1 MSIVTLLLIALL
13 LINFGLL
20 TKGVLKTEVGMTLAA
35 LGALIL
41 SDQESATLLE
51 HGFAE
56 FSRITVLFTAI
67 AVPAHILQR
76 SDALDWVG
84 MRVGE
89 LTGKLNK
96 LYNINPVLLV
106 TAFSLILTYI
116 MAALFHNTTS
126 ILVMATLVAIIAKSY
141 GVPGIPILSG
151 TLIASNLG
159 GFSTRWGDTPNIVE
173 AQTWGLQHDAFFGQI
188 LPINIG
194 LLILVILIVSAIAQ
208 RVLKKQ
214 HEKSPN
220 RAKVVYSMVEFRT
233 RRRNTEIN
241 KRLFVVGLLGLVIAI
256 FGSLFL
262 PKYELLF
269 AAGAIIFCVLADFKE
284 HRTETLFALGLET
297 YATLLSIFVIAQVV
311 AHSSIGIGEQLH
323 TFLLNADGRVS
334 VIVLTSYFGT
344 LFTEAASWASA
355 ASPIVHSLSSS
366 PQAAWALGAGICAG
380 SSSLVTAATA
390 GIILTNET
398 KENEEGYKITFA
410 KYIPY
415 GLGISAFMV
424 LYYIITLNLF
434 F

>member
-1 MSIVTLLLIALL
+1 
-13 LINFGLL
+13 
-20 TKGVLKTEVGMTLAA
+20 MTLAA

-41 SDQESATLLE
+41 SGQESAVLLKN
-51 HGFAE
+51 GFAE
-56 FSRITVLFTAI
+56 FSRIAVLFTAI

-76 SDALDWVG
+76 SDALGWIG

-96 LYNINPVLLV
+96 LYNINPVFLV
-106 TAFSLILTYI
+106 TAFSLSLTYV

-126 ILVMATLVAIIAKSY
+126 ILIMATLVAIIAKSY

-151 TLIASNLG
+151 ALIASNLG
-159 GFSTRWGDTPNIVE
+159 GFSTRWGDTPNIIE
-173 AQTWGLQHDAFFGQI
+173 AQTWGLQHDAFFRQI
-188 LPINIG
+188 LPINMG
-194 LLILVILIVSAIAQ
+194 LLILVIFIVSAIAQ
-208 RVLKKQ
+208 RIIKKQ
-214 HEKSPN
+214 KEKSSN
-220 RAKVVYSMVEFRT
+220 RARIIYSMVEFRT
-233 RRRNTEIN
+233 IRRNTEIN
-241 KRLFVVGLLGLVIAI
+241 KRLFVIGLVGLVIAI

-262 PKYELLF
+262 PTYELLF

-311 AHSSIGIGEQLH
+311 AHSNIGIGSQLH
-323 TFLLNADGRVS
+323 DLLQNGGGRVS

-355 ASPIVHSLSSS
+355 TSPIVHLLNNSS
-366 PQAAWALGAGICAG
+366 QAAWALGAGICAG

-390 GIILTNET
+390 GIILANET
-398 KENEEGYKITFA
+398 KDNEEGYKITFS

-415 GLGISAFMV
+415 GFGISAFMV
-424 LYYIITLNLF
+424 LYYILTLNLF